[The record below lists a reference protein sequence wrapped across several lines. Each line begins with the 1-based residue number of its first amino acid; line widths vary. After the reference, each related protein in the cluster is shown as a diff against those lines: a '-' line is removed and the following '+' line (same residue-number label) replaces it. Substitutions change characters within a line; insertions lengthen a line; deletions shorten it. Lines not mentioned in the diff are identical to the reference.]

1 LETLLALEMV
11 RVTEAAAIASARFMG
26 RGDHMG
32 ADRAATEAMRAT
44 MDDVEMCGTIVIGE
58 GERDEAPMLWIGEPV
73 GIRREEMPDVDIA
86 VDPLEGTN
94 LVAHGQA
101 NAITVLAAAD
111 KGGLVHAPDTYLEK
125 LCVGPVVAG
134 HVDIRATPTE
144 NVRAIAAALGRRVSD
159 ITVVILER
167 PRHDALIEE
176 VRTAGARIKLI
187 SDGDLSAAISCA
199 VSGTGV
205 HAVMGIGGAPEGVI
219 TAAALRCLGGEIQAR
234 FRFRNDEERER
245 AARMGHTDE
254 DRVYTTTDLA
264 PGETLVFSA
273 TGVTEGDLLQ
283 GVRFF
288 GGGART
294 HSLVM
299 AYQTKQVRFVDT
311 VHMFDRD
318 RRRASV
324 SSGRSTGALPGPTRR
339 PRRTASSP
347 FDRRPST
354 AHRLDRLV
362 PAGRHQPRRDIGER
376 RDDEQS
382 ARAPRRVARRA
393 TARRSWRGRGCASRR
408 SARRG
413 SGVGRRSAGPDRARG
428 DPIDRDPGV
437 PTPARC
443 PSAPR
448 AARVRRLP
456 APDRLARRAPRRR

>member
-1 LETLLALEMV
+1 METLLALEMV
-11 RVTEAAAIASARFMG
+11 RVTEAAAIASARYMG
-26 RGDHMG
+26 RGDQMG
-32 ADRAATEAMRAT
+32 ADKAATEAMRAT
-44 MDDVEMCGTIVIGE
+44 MDEVEMRGTIVIGE

-73 GIRREEMPDVDIA
+73 GLRHEGMPDVDIA

-101 NAITVLAAAD
+101 NAITVLAASER
-111 KGGLVHAPDTYLEK
+111 GGLVHAPDTYLEK

-144 NVRAIAAALGRRVSD
+144 NVRAIASALGRRVSD

-167 PRHDALIEE
+167 PRHEALIEE

-234 FRFRNDEERER
+234 FKFRNDEERAR
-245 AARMGHTDE
+245 AERMGHADE
-254 DRVYTTTDLA
+254 SRVYTTTDLA
-264 PGETLVFSA
+264 PGESLVFSA

-318 RRRASV
+318 RPPSV
-324 SSGRSTGALPGPTRR
+324 
-339 PRRTASSP
+339 
-347 FDRRPST
+347 
-354 AHRLDRLV
+354 RL
-362 PAGRHQPRRDIGER
+362 
-376 RDDEQS
+376 
-382 ARAPRRVARRA
+382 
-393 TARRSWRGRGCASRR
+393 
-408 SARRG
+408 
-413 SGVGRRSAGPDRARG
+413 
-428 DPIDRDPGV
+428 
-437 PTPARC
+437 
-443 PSAPR
+443 
-448 AARVRRLP
+448 
-456 APDRLARRAPRRR
+456 